1 MRRPAETILLALA
14 IGLGPIVVPCVL
26 TSPCAAQTTG
36 GFVLRSPQ
44 TTLYRLI
51 PATGSVPL
59 IYDPA
64 KVEDREQLRLRA
76 EAREYAHQMA
86 SLAHRSFKNARA
98 KEARSKG
105 LVELTEFTDA
115 AALRPMWDVLGGEE
129 ADVILGVLDH
139 FATRG
144 EAGQAALVYAAIHTD
159 DKAVRHEAVR
169 RMTSPISD
177 EALCEIDTGLRDS
190 RHAIANAAGFVAGAL
205 NAVQAIPLLIFA
217 QATEDRVAQTGDLAW
232 IVIGTQTT
240 YVANLIP
247 VVGGNAGAFQP
258 VLGVVNEGTLLRVMD
273 AVAIT
278 YRIDIHN
285 SLVAMTSS
293 EWGKPTDSFGYNM
306 KEWWTWFNQTLVPQ
320 KEEEAR
326 LARLLEA
333 KE

>member
-1 MRRPAETILLALA
+1 MLVALPLAL
-14 IGLGPIVVPCVL
+14 GQ
-26 TSPCAAQTTG
+26 PCAAQTTG
-36 GFVLRSPQ
+36 GSVLRRPE
-44 TTLYRLI
+44 TTLLYRLI

-59 IYDPA
+59 IYDSA

-76 EAREYAHQMA
+76 DAREYSHQMV

-98 KEARSKG
+98 TEARSKG
-105 LVELTEFTDA
+105 LVELTEFTDV
-115 AALRPMWDVLGGEE
+115 AALRPMWDVLGGE
-129 ADVILGVLDH
+129 APDVVLGVLDH

-159 DKAVRHEAVR
+159 DKAVRHEAIR
-169 RMTSPISD
+169 RMTSPLFD

-190 RHAIANAAGFVAGAL
+190 RHAIANGAGFVAGAL

-217 QATEDRVAQTGDLAW
+217 QATSDRVAQTGDLAW
-232 IVIGTQTT
+232 IVVGTQTT

-247 VVGGNAGAFQP
+247 VVGGSAGAFQP

-293 EWGKPTDSFGYNM
+293 EWGKPTDVYGYNM
-306 KEWWTWFNQTLVPQ
+306 KEWWTWFNQTLVPL

-326 LARLLEA
+326 LARLLEP
-333 KE
+333 KP